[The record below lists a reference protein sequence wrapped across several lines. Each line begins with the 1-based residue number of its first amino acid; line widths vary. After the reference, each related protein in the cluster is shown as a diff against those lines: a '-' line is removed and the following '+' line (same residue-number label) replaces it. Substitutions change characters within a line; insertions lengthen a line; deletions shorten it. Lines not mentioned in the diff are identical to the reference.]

1 MKKNIFMAV
10 VGLVCVALMG
20 CGGQES
26 STGGTQG
33 SEQSAEEFL
42 EQLDEEYQE
51 MVEAEEEQHEAELE
65 AEYPEGIL
73 PAGKYRL
80 PEGASQDIRLK
91 GFDAQYNPETGEGSI
106 SCPQYGSQ
114 TMLDES
120 WGGNADS
127 YRYDSETGLY
137 HIEQYYLNPNKGI
150 YITLCVFEGCYN
162 AEDDSFT
169 LTYYCYIHDE
179 GDSRGIYET
188 EDGYEQVYYRE

>member
-26 STGGTQG
+26 SAGGTQG

-80 PEGASQDIRLK
+80 PEGASQDIVLR

-106 SCPQYGSQ
+106 YCPQYGSQ
-114 TMLDES
+114 TLLDQS
-120 WGGNADS
+120 LGGNADS
-127 YRYDSETGLY
+127 YRYDPETCLY
-137 HIEQYYLNPNKGI
+137 HFEVYFRPEDKYILDSTIEGY
-150 YITLCVFEGCYN
+150 YN

-169 LTYYCYIHDE
+169 LTYHCIIYDE
-179 GDSRGIYET
+179 GDPRGIYET